1 MPSVT
6 LLGGESLA
14 GRSAGARDAEEVR
27 HAGRAFE
34 RNNRS
39 RISSGNRAG
48 DVAVPVVVHR
58 LTRCCRVG
66 PRSVVLSNKA
76 ARHFLGVRFDLR
88 RVEVRDC
95 VRKNRQDE
103 GADRCDENQPLNNG
117 KTRFVHADAPAS
129 ASLTLVQ

>member
-88 RVEVRDC
+88 RVEVRKP
-95 VRKNRQDE
+95 VREHREEHQTNRSEQNE
-103 GADRCDENQPLNNG
+103 PFSNRP
-117 KTRFVHADAPAS
+117 TVSVHAHAPAS